1 MNVRT
6 LTQLACT
13 VLLALPVLHG
23 CGAPKAPPERPA
35 QVGEKTY
42 RQVLED
48 RFTVDFKVE
57 TRLSGIDGK
66 SCYSFVSGTL
76 SNDSSGTLSQ
86 RSGLQFLFYHGG
98 ELLFRD
104 LTYPRMNVPPGSRV
118 QFELFQ
124 SPLHLKQCPSY
135 DKIEVVLKKVVLPA
149 P

>member
-1 MNVRT
+1 MTMNT
-6 LTQLACT
+6 LTKLACGA
-13 VLLALPVLHG
+13 LLALPLLHG
-23 CGAPKAPPERPA
+23 CGAPTVPIERPT

-42 RQVLED
+42 RHVLEGG
-48 RFTVDFKVE
+48 FTVDYKVE

-76 SNDSSGTLSQ
+76 ANHSGATLSR
-86 RSGLQFLFYHGG
+86 RSGLQFLFYHRG

-104 LTYPRMNVPPGSRV
+104 LTYPRTNVPPGSRV

-135 DKIEVVLKKVVLPA
+135 DHIEVMLQQVLLPI

>member
-1 MNVRT
+1 MRLNT
-6 LTQLACT
+6 LSKMACGA
-13 VLLALPVLHG
+13 LLALHLLHG
-23 CGAPKAPPERPA
+23 CAVQEVPPERPA
-35 QVGEKTY
+35 QLGERTY
-42 RQVLED
+42 RQSLPGGY
-48 RFTVDFKVE
+48 TVDYLVE

-76 SNDSSGTLSQ
+76 TNESGTPLSR
-86 RSGLQFLFYHGG
+86 RSGLQFLFYHRG

-104 LTYPRMNVPPGSRV
+104 LTYPRTNVPPGSRV

-135 DKIEVVLKKVVLPA
+135 DRIEVVLQPILLPA